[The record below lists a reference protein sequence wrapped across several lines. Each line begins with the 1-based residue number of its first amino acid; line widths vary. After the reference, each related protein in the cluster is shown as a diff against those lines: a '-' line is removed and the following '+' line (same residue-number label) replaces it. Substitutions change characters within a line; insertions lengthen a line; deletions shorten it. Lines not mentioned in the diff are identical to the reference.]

1 MANFGWIEA
10 RVPVACVE
18 RAVAE
23 KPIERTV
30 EVVAAAPRDCI
41 HYTLEGITAKDGN

>member
-1 MANFGWIEA
+1 
-10 RVPVACVE
+10 
-18 RAVAE
+18 
-23 KPIERTV
+23 V